1 MAVERTNRDVRTLIG
16 QIAAG
21 EIKLPEIQ
29 RGYVWK
35 ASQVARL
42 IESLYRGYPAGS
54 LLFWKT
60 GHVAETRE
68 AAIGSPQALVLQPV
82 VHGT

>member
-1 MAVERTNRDVRTLIG
+1 MLAGQLLPHGRLGGKVAVERTNRDVRTLIA

-21 EIKLPEIQ
+21 EIMLPEIQ

-60 GHVAETRE
+60 GQLAETR
-68 AAIGSPQALVLQPV
+68 QA
-82 VHGT
+82 